1 MTIDD
6 LITETKSTKD
16 RKIVVK
22 KIFKEYMSGN
32 CNPLEAANAIQAVI
46 GRVSGY
52 VYKGTPGSLSI
63 SNCVDRYSVPVNASN
78 NRAYEKVEEFK
89 AALRIVA
96 RGNGRTQIEDHN
108 GKGCSTKD
116 YAEKFWQYA
125 LAREQDVR
133 AKYAA

>member
-22 KIFKEYMSGN
+22 QIFKDYISGKY
-32 CNPLEAANAIQAVI
+32 NPIEAANAIQEVI

-52 VYKGTPGSLSI
+52 VYKGTPGSLNI
-63 SNCVDRYSVPVNASN
+63 SNCADRYPVPVNVLSN
-78 NRAYEKVEEFK
+78 RNYERVEEFK

-96 RGNGRTQIEDHN
+96 KGNGRTRIEDHN

-133 AKYAA
+133 SKYAA